1 MQHESGNALTVSAPY
16 IFKAIRKA
24 GINMANRQRVHELF
38 GVKVGSLTVVEK
50 VKTKYKGVAGWKCVC
65 DCGNECIK
73 TTHQL
78 VSVLNGE
85 HKYISCGCNRNR
97 GESLVGR
104 RFGRLV
110 VIEKA
115 SNKGRTT
122 WRCKCDCGT
131 EKIISREKLT
141 TGHTCSCG
149 CLESENRKTLWMRSH
164 SGRAIKHGERSRR
177 YNERLYN
184 VWNGMKTRC
193 TNPNAKSY
201 RAYGGRGITV
211 CDEWLHNFPAF
222 QEWAITH
229 GYDETAPFGE
239 CTIDRIDVNGNYEP
253 SNCRWVSMEVQQTNK
268 R

>member
-1 MQHESGNALTVSAPY
+1 
-16 IFKAIRKA
+16 
-24 GINMANRQRVHELF
+24 
-38 GVKVGSLTVVEK
+38 
-50 VKTKYKGVAGWKCVC
+50 
-65 DCGNECIK
+65 
-73 TTHQL
+73 
-78 VSVLNGE
+78 
-85 HKYISCGCNRNR
+85 
-97 GESLVGR
+97 
-104 RFGRLV
+104 
-110 VIEKA
+110 
-115 SNKGRTT
+115 
-122 WRCKCDCGT
+122 
-131 EKIISREKLT
+131 
-141 TGHTCSCG
+141 
-149 CLESENRKTLWMRSH
+149 MRSH

-193 TNPNAKSY
+193 INPNAKSY